1 VELTASLLTER
12 LGVRADR
19 HWAIGENRGRT
30 GKYWECHGWVVETII
45 RSEEHGGRSASELI
59 PIAIGRFQDKMAPF
73 AKAVSSLGS
82 LARSYIVLAILA
94 EEIPGIE
101 LNHSFLQL
109 LTDLG
114 GTFQVDISAPAPVS
128 SSA

>member
-1 VELTASLLTER
+1 
-12 LGVRADR
+12 
-19 HWAIGENRGRT
+19 
-30 GKYWECHGWVVETII
+30 
-45 RSEEHGGRSASELI
+45 
-59 PIAIGRFQDKMAPF
+59 MAPF